1 MEMENQSHI
10 TEFILL
16 GLRTPPG
23 QKELCFM
30 LFLALYLVT
39 IAGNLLIIL
48 AIGSDSHLH
57 SPMYFFLANL
67 SCADICFSSIT
78 VPKMLVNM
86 QTDNPAI
93 SYTGCL
99 SQIFFILLFGDLD
112 NFLLAVMAYDRYV
125 AICQPLSYVTTM
137 SIRLSALIVVTC
149 WVLTAVHALLHTLL
163 VARLSFCTDRVIPHF
178 FCDLSTL
185 VHLSC
190 SDISV
195 NKLVI
200 ITVGA
205 AVVVGPFLGILV
217 SYTHIFCT
225 VLRVPSARGLHR
237 GISTC
242 GSHLAVVSLFYG
254 TVIGLYLCPS
264 PSHSAEQG
272 TVVALLYTVVT
283 PLLNPFIYSLRNR
296 ALLQTLCRTLSTFC
310 RRKTHCTGGLQA
322 KRAVNCMVCYALTK
336 VGEGLLNSWT
346 YIAQR
351 SLWDVNPDHFCFD
364 QEEPPAQLSPQ
375 TLLSCTKGGMGGP
388 PNKITLRCDITANR
402 NKIQSAF
409 DGVNHLLWESL
420 FLVAIGSHSR
430 LFYSPKS
437 LKDEPHG
444 HFLTSEDLPDCGCK
458 CREERIVNKNVRDPS
473 EILDDDWK

>member
-99 SQIFFILLFGDLD
+99 SQIYFFLLFGDLD

-125 AICQPLSYVTTM
+125 AICQPLSSVTTM
-137 SIRLSALIVVTC
+137 SPRLSALMVVTC
-149 WVLTAVHALLHTLL
+149 WVLTAVHALVHTLL
-163 VARLSFCTDRVIPHF
+163 VVRLSFCTDRVVPHF

-225 VLRVPSARGLHR
+225 VLRVPSVRGLHR

-242 GSHLAVVSLFYG
+242 GSHLVVVSLFFG

-264 PSHSAEQG
+264 PSHSEEQG
-272 TVVALLYTVVT
+272 SVVALLYTVVT
-283 PLLNPFIYSLRNR
+283 PLLNPFIYSLRNH
-296 ALLQTLCRTLSTFC
+296 ALLQALCRTLSTFC
-310 RRKTHCTGGLQA
+310 
-322 KRAVNCMVCYALTK
+322 
-336 VGEGLLNSWT
+336 
-346 YIAQR
+346 
-351 SLWDVNPDHFCFD
+351 
-364 QEEPPAQLSPQ
+364 
-375 TLLSCTKGGMGGP
+375 
-388 PNKITLRCDITANR
+388 
-402 NKIQSAF
+402 
-409 DGVNHLLWESL
+409 
-420 FLVAIGSHSR
+420 
-430 LFYSPKS
+430 
-437 LKDEPHG
+437 
-444 HFLTSEDLPDCGCK
+444 
-458 CREERIVNKNVRDPS
+458 
-473 EILDDDWK
+473 